1 MTSTVHITSS
11 SLSFFSFYFEIFL
24 HIISIQIQ
32 QQFVEVSL
40 DEAVMLPKNSFLHL
54 RSAFLFVNLPR
65 KTPNERKN
73 L

>member
-1 MTSTVHITSS
+1 MISATSITSCFVC
-11 SLSFFSFYFEIFL
+11 FFSLIYEMFL
-24 HIISIQIQ
+24 HIIFIRIQLQ
-32 QQFVEVSL
+32 SVAVSL
-40 DEAVMLPKNSFLHL
+40 GEAVMLPKNSFLHL